1 MITVSYLENQR
12 LMSWLDLSDDNGR
25 VGVKLCVI
33 YENQKL
39 MSWPDLSDDY
49 G

>member
-1 MITVSYLENQR
+1 MAPQKSEKGI
-12 LMSWLDLSDDNGR
+12 DDGR

-39 MSWPDLSDDY
+39 MSWADLSDDH